1 MKFILEKVLWL
12 TINWYLKTFKGLS
25 LSELYNKIVN
35 MTDVE
40 VFELRTLKNDD
51 KDKYEKNKYKIF

>member
-1 MKFILEKVLWL
+1 
-12 TINWYLKTFKGLS
+12 
-25 LSELYNKIVN
+25 

-51 KDKYEKNKYKIF
+51 KDKYEKNKYKIFKKV